1 MKNAKVAKMLR
12 DVIAWIGENDPIWG
26 DIKTRFPDI
35 DELKEKPRK
44 ALKKELG
51 NYMTEQRRK
60 RRKSERAKELRAE
73 RKAAKVLVQ
82 QLAAGAD
89 AVGPVAAEAP
99 DARDAKRAAKRAKR
113 AERKAAE
120 EAAEAAAGADAVG
133 HVAAED
139 PEEAAEATDARDAK
153 RAAKRAKRAERK
165 AAEEA
170 AKVLMQLAADAD
182 AVAAEAPEEA
192 AEAPDARDARRD
204 AKRAKRAA
212 KKEAAEAAAG
222 ADAVDPVAAEV
233 PEEAAGTPAPVGE
246 TAKQR
251 KNRKAREKRAR
262 EKGDEKPA
270 AKAARQLA
278 AGADAVAPVAAE
290 DLQKAK
296 EAREEASKLRK
307 SEREKARRA
316 EKRTPSSGLLDAL
329 EKKMKDGC
337 HLLWF
342 MLMRMEKWGTR
353 TDETQLDPAVF
364 AEWNLKKDLDNMQD
378 VLNLL
383 SKGDRQGIATL
394 CAEGAKPKPAAEV
407 WRPDARRP
415 RLFQRRSPSPEPA
428 GSRDTT
434 AQVSPRAL
442 PRALPG
448 ALPGARSR
456 TPPTPAGSPGPAYST
471 RGWPAQGAGRTFWES
486 DAMQYDDLLMN
497 PDAPDLY
504 DWSEFHSEET
514 VALRDAAPGLGAG
527 GAATAPVAAP
537 GLGAGGA
544 AAAPVA
550 APLVEVKEEKI
561 EVIVID

>member
-1 MKNAKVAKMLR
+1 
-12 DVIAWIGENDPIWG
+12 
-26 DIKTRFPDI
+26 
-35 DELKEKPRK
+35 
-44 ALKKELG
+44 
-51 NYMTEQRRK
+51 
-60 RRKSERAKELRAE
+60 
-73 RKAAKVLVQ
+73 
-82 QLAAGAD
+82 
-89 AVGPVAAEAP
+89 
-99 DARDAKRAAKRAKR
+99 
-113 AERKAAE
+113 
-120 EAAEAAAGADAVG
+120 
-133 HVAAED
+133 
-139 PEEAAEATDARDAK
+139 
-153 RAAKRAKRAERK
+153 
-165 AAEEA
+165 
-170 AKVLMQLAADAD
+170 
-182 AVAAEAPEEA
+182 
-192 AEAPDARDARRD
+192 
-204 AKRAKRAA
+204 
-212 KKEAAEAAAG
+212 
-222 ADAVDPVAAEV
+222 
-233 PEEAAGTPAPVGE
+233 
-246 TAKQR
+246 
-251 KNRKAREKRAR
+251 
-262 EKGDEKPA
+262 
-270 AKAARQLA
+270 
-278 AGADAVAPVAAE
+278 
-290 DLQKAK
+290 
-296 EAREEASKLRK
+296 
-307 SEREKARRA
+307 
-316 EKRTPSSGLLDAL
+316 
-329 EKKMKDGC
+329 
-337 HLLWF
+337 

-456 TPPTPAGSPGPAYST
+456 TPPTPAASPGPAYST
-471 RGWPAQGAGRTFWES
+471 RGWPAQGAGRTFWEG

-527 GAATAPVAAP
+527 GAAAAPEAPVAAPVAAPEAPVAAPEAPVAAPEAPVAAPEAPVAAPVAAPEAPAPAISQIRTAMSERKRRREAFTDDTPRTAP

-550 APLVEVKEEKI
+550 APPVEVKQEKV
-561 EVIVID
+561 EVIDLCSDSD